1 MNTITN
7 NPDHALI
14 IARRLID
21 DRLQAAQRRAQ
32 THELRAARRAERRQ
46 SRTATTPASPPA
58 SPPATMPRAAR
69 TSFPSSV
76 LGFLHGAR

>member
-1 MNTITN
+1 MNTLTN

-14 IARRLID
+14 IAHRLID
-21 DRLQAAQRRAQ
+21 DRIQATQRRAQ

-46 SRTATTPASPPA
+46 SHTATTPA
-58 SPPATMPRAAR
+58 SPPATMPRATR